1 MKNSQQYKIPFS
13 GRAHAYTEDELEV
26 ILETAKSAVPL
37 TQGYHRNEFE
47 EAFKKYAG
55 VDNAFVVSN
64 AASALELAAQLCCFK
79 EGDEVIIPAHTY
91 TASAYPFL
99 KKGAKIVWADIDP
112 LTRVVTAETMLK
124 CITPQTRAIVAVH
137 LYGYGADMIEIMA
150 LAKKYDLLVVE
161 DAAQALGAEI
171 EGQKSGS
178 FGDFGVF
185 SFHSH
190 KNMSTL
196 GEGGMLI
203 VRDPARAALV
213 PMLRHN
219 GHTSFSEPQQD
230 YWRPAMGNV
239 DLPMLDDKILMP
251 NNFCL
256 GEVECALG
264 TKLLQRI
271 DTINTEKRARAIRF
285 IDALVDY
292 PQLQFHRENTSRHN
306 YHLLVA
312 RITNGWR
319 DSFIRTMADEHGV
332 QCVVQY
338 YPLNRYEFYEKLGF
352 GKANCPNGDDFFDNM
367 VSFPFQH
374 SLTEAELDYILNATR
389 TVLKKLV
396 G

>member
-1 MKNSQQYKIPFS
+1 MNYKIPFS
-13 GRAHAYTEDELEV
+13 GRAHHYTEDELET
-26 ILETAKSAVPL
+26 IIETAKSAVPL
-37 TQGYHRNEFE
+37 TQGSHRNKFE
-47 EAFKKYAG
+47 DVFKNYVG
-55 VDNAFVVSN
+55 TENAFSVCN

-112 LTRVVTAETMLK
+112 LTRVVTAETILK
-124 CITPQTRAIVAVH
+124 CITPQTRAIIAVH
-137 LYGYGADMIEIMA
+137 LYGYGADMVEIMA

-161 DAAQALGAEI
+161 DAAQALGVEV

-239 DLPMLDDKILMP
+239 DLPMLDDEILMP

-389 TVLKKLV
+389 TVLKKLAD
-396 G
+396 